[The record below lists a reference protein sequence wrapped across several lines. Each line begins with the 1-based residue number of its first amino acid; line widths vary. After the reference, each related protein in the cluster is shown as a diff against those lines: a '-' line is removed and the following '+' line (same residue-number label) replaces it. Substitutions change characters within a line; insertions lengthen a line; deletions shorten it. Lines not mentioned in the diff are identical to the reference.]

1 MNGLSWLLYLSGVSG
16 SVSSTFVVFGVLMII
31 VVAVVN
37 LVSFFKAVE
46 RYDNITNSWHIKD
59 EVKGEIIERF
69 KIPVLVHTR
78 LFLFAVFL
86 IFISNLIPTR
96 DTVLMIAASEI
107 GEATLITPENKATFD
122 RLRAVVDTELEG
134 LINRNVPN
142 QNNE

>member
-1 MNGLSWLLYLSGVSG
+1 MQRL
-16 SVSSTFVVFGVLMII
+16 
-31 VVAVVN
+31 
-37 LVSFFKAVE
+37 
-46 RYDNITNSWHIKD
+46 
-59 EVKGEIIERF
+59 GEIIERF